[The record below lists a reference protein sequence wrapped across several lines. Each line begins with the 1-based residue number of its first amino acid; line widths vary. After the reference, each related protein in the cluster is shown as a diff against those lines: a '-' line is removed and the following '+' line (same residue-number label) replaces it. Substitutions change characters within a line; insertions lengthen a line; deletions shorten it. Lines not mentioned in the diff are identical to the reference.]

1 MITVISATNRKDS
14 NTIRVAKIAQ
24 SRLEASGVKT
34 QFLDLATLP
43 RELFVPEHYWN
54 TPPSFEPFQKMVL
67 DTDGILVVVPE
78 YNGSFPGVFKYF
90 IDLLKF
96 PESLQN
102 MPVAFVGVA
111 AGVFGALRSIE
122 QLEHIFHYRGAH
134 LFNRFVLLPK
144 VEEKLNKEKTEI
156 VDEFTKKLF
165 NIVIA
170 DFPKFAAAIK
180 QTRT

>member
-1 MITVISATNRKDS
+1 MITVLSATNRKDS
-14 NTIRVAKIAQ
+14 NTIRVARIVEKSLNNA
-24 SRLEASGVKT
+24 GTKT
-34 QFLDLATLP
+34 QFLDLAALP
-43 RELFVPEHYWN
+43 RDLFVPEHYWN
-54 TPPSFEPFQKMVL
+54 TPKSFEPFQKMVTE
-67 DTDGILVVVPE
+67 TDGIVVVVPE

-156 VDEFTKKLF
+156 TDEFAKKLF
-165 NIVIA
+165 TQMIA
-170 DFPKFAAAIK
+170 EFPRFANAIK
-180 QTRT
+180 QTRS